1 MKYVIDVEFYSK
13 GKITVEADSEEEARK
28 SIQNDVGLVM
38 GGNIHTN
45 MNDEDIDWNFDTH
58 FDKRILNVSQVFSPK
73 NFSKKEFLERASYH
87 KLTARPRENSL
98 SAVFFDWK
106 TGDIDNKYFAGYK
119 YCVWGRT
126 CLTGKKLLE
135 DQLYDFLTGKIE
147 DTEYYVQLVIAETD
161 LQRFKVPISG
171 TYQNLI
177 KR

>member
-13 GKITVEADSEEEARK
+13 GKITVEADSEQEARE
-28 SIQNDVGLVM
+28 SIQKDVGLCM

-58 FDKRILNVSQVFSPK
+58 FDKRILAVSQVFTPK
-73 NFSKKEFLERASYH
+73 NFSKKEFLEMASYQ
-87 KLTARPRENSL
+87 KMTARNREDNL

-106 TGDIDNKYFAGYK
+106 TGDIDNKYFCGYK

-126 CLTGKKLLE
+126 SMTGKKKLE
-135 DQLYDFLTGKIE
+135 DQLYDFLTGKIQ
-147 DTEYYVQLVIAETD
+147 DTEYYIQLIVAESD
-161 LQRFKVPISG
+161 LQRFKVPIG
-171 TYQNLI
+171 GGYGNLI